1 MISLVLSRLVDVI
14 VISIL
19 FLILLLS
26 QDIAD
31 GGGGG
36 VTKMTVR
43 SAQVKMDRVHVPF
56 SLSLNT
62 ETSRYSSN
70 IHSVGLSLSSTCDY
84 SIGYYWAVPI
94 STFYR
99 ILQAPWATFYQA
111 FHESETELFQG
122 GQSRHFS
129 SSHDKRDFVID
140 SPVSLQLGQ
149 APREVYPL
157 VVVMVR
163 SGSGP
168 ETGGESGQVTALI
181 NIVHLRDSACP
192 IPSQVLSTYIRQS
205 SSLTLLRQ
213 MFLSD
218 GENSDTESAEESETE
233 DSLGVGVKS
242 KARCVVCQVE
252 RVNRVSLPCR
262 HATSCQHCFDRL
274 QARCPMCRALITSFF
289 KLHPDPVVSSTP
301 SVDPGGEEELTPRTG
316 WRSWWRRYNNWV
328 NNVRGLVQ
336 N

>member
-1 MISLVLSRLVDVI
+1 M
-14 VISIL
+14 
-19 FLILLLS
+19 
-26 QDIAD
+26 
-31 GGGGG
+31 
-36 VTKMTVR
+36 TKMMVR

-70 IHSVGLSLSSTCDY
+70 IHSVGLSISSTCDY

-94 STFYR
+94 SSFYR
-99 ILQAPWATFYQA
+99 ILQSPWATFYQA
-111 FHESETELFQG
+111 FHGSDTELFPG
-122 GQSRHFS
+122 GQSRNHS
-129 SSHDKRDFVID
+129 SSHERRDFLID

-149 APREVYPL
+149 APRELYPL

-163 SGSGP
+163 SGS
-168 ETGGESGQVTALI
+168 ETGGESSQVTALV
-181 NIVHLRDSACP
+181 NIIHLRDSTCP

-205 SSLTLLRQ
+205 SRLTLLRQ

-218 GENSDTESAEESETE
+218 GENSDTESAEDSETE
-233 DSLGVGVKS
+233 DSLGVGEKT

-252 RVNRVSLPCR
+252 RVNRVALPCR

-289 KLHPDPVVSSTP
+289 KLYPDPVVSSP
-301 SVDPGGEEELTPRTG
+301 PPEKEVEEDTARTG

-328 NNVRGLVQ
+328 NNVRGLVE

>member
-1 MISLVLSRLVDVI
+1 MIQL
-14 VISIL
+14 L
-19 FLILLLS
+19 F

-43 SAQVKMDRVHVPF
+43 SPQVKMDRVHVPF
-56 SLSLNT
+56 SLSLRT
-62 ETSRYSSN
+62 ETSRYSSSN
-70 IHSVGLSLSSTCDY
+70 IHSVGLSVSSTCDY
-84 SIGYYWAVPI
+84 TIGYYWSVPI

-111 FHESETELFQG
+111 FHESDSQLFQG
-122 GQSRHFS
+122 GQSRNSS
-129 SSHDKRDFVID
+129 SSHDKRDFVIH
-140 SPVSLQLGQ
+140 SPGSMELGQ

-163 SGSGP
+163 SGSGSEP
-168 ETGGESGQVTALI
+168 AEECRQVTALI
-181 NIVHLRDSACP
+181 NIIHLQDSSCP
-192 IPSQVLSTYIRQS
+192 IPSQILGTYIRQS

-218 GENSDTESAEESETE
+218 GENSDTESAEDSETE
-233 DSLGVGVKS
+233 DSLGVGVKT

-252 RVNRVSLPCR
+252 RVNRVALPCR
-262 HATSCQHCFDRL
+262 HATSCQHCFERL

-289 KLHPDPVVSSTP
+289 KLHPDPAVSSP
-301 SVDPGGEEELTPRTG
+301 PEEPPVEDTASTG

-328 NNVRGLVQ
+328 NRGLVE